1 MVHDCGDMGKLEHR
15 VMPRGY
21 LAAGPRIGNELAV
34 AAGTPRPRVTDLDMP
49 TTLACR
55 APAT

>member
-21 LAAGPRIGNELAV
+21 PAAGPRIGNELAV
-34 AAGTPRPRVTDLDMP
+34 QLGRLVRV
-49 TTLACR
+49 
-55 APAT
+55 